1 MDLNQYNAQ
10 IQQTSVLTD
19 FQKPMM
25 ARTTR
30 WDYVKGY
37 IPLWKEA
44 AHFEIYSYILTIVGV
59 YFLVFQFIPIV
70 AVLCAFGVMYYKI
83 LREQRIS
90 RLESSRKVIWSH

>member
-1 MDLNQYNAQ
+1 MNTYVKPQ
-10 IQQTSVLTD
+10 IQQTSVLAE
-19 FQKPMM
+19 FGKPML

-44 AHFEIYSYILTIVGV
+44 AHFEIYSIVLAIVAV
-59 YFLVFQFIPIV
+59 YFLFFHQIMAV
-70 AVLCAFGVMYYKI
+70 AVLAAAGAIYYHV